1 MAFGAP
7 AFWWRRCWSVA
18 PRATW
23 PKPKRRSTGWRT
35 CGPIDGSA
43 VREITLLRLRA
54 LLARARGD
62 DVAYRDLVNRYRA
75 MAESL
80 GYEGHIDWAEAMV
93 EGT

>member
-35 CGPIDGSA
+35 CPATEGSA
-43 VREITLLRLRA
+43 MLEITLLRLRA

-62 DVAYRDLVNRYRA
+62 DVAYRDLASRYRA

-80 GYEGHIDWAEAMV
+80 GFEGHIAWAEAM
-93 EGT
+93 T